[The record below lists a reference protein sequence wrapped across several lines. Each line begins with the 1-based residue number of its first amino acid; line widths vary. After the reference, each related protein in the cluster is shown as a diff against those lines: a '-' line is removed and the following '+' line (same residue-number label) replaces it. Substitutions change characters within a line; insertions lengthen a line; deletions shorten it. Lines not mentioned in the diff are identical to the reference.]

1 MPWENGEFKISGETE
16 TKQNTS
22 TPQNDNLDEELKRMT
37 GAQRLEEEQPI
48 ANEPSGSIGI
58 AAQRGDL
65 STSDYYRQRD
75 VQEDAIFKRLRQSPE
90 IISLLQAI
98 IDDIIGPG
106 ATFEY
111 VGRTGEGYSPQNR
124 IQNAEQFW
132 ERNTEEFANA
142 LIDEFTVGDMYLYKR
157 RNDETEVKSAVEN
170 LLTEHFDFNHKSSI
184 DTASAVLTDELKAE
198 TSMFELQELQ
208 QVAASTMEHE
218 INEYGD
224 IVNFVQKVNGN
235 ENIVPRDQVMHDSYM
250 NVNGKTYG
258 FTPFLSLFTEL
269 DMLANAKNHNAK
281 VFDNAGVVN
290 KIFKLPD
297 EGPNDQN
304 YEMVKKT
311 VAKYRQLQNKHRDLV
326 LTGNIEIEDM
336 NGIGES
342 MEFRQLAQ
350 YVTNVLIMAWGV
362 PPTRVGTDIGQSG
375 RGTQLSHEGY
385 FKRVKRLQN
394 KYQAF
399 LNEELFEPVFNVR
412 IEFNHPD
419 TKHEIRE
426 ADRDLRRLDVTKQ
439 MVALGLWDSEEAMK
453 RLDVNATELPDGFSE
468 DDFREAAM
476 EITGLQGDTLDDET
490 VNGDTA
496 EDAERMDLRE
506 GQNTNMQENDGELND
521 A

>member
-1 MPWENGEFKISGETE
+1 MPWQNGEFVYNSSDE
-16 TKQNTS
+16 TKNS
-22 TPQNDNLDEELKRMT
+22 EEDSIDAELKRMT
-37 GAQRLEEEQPI
+37 GAQTLEEAQPI
-48 ANEPSGSIGI
+48 ANEPAGSVGI

-65 STSDYYRQRD
+65 STSDYYRNRD
-75 VQEDAIFKRLRQSPE
+75 VQEDAIFNRLRQSPE
-90 IISLLQAI
+90 VISLLQAI
-98 IDDIIGPG
+98 VDDIIGPG

-111 VGRTGEGYSPQNR
+111 VGRTDGDYSPQNR
-124 IQNAEQFW
+124 IENAERFW
-132 ERNTEEFANA
+132 ERNRETFANG
-142 LIDEFTVGDMYLYKR
+142 LVDQFTVGDMYLYKR
-157 RNDETEVKSAVEN
+157 HNDEIQVKNVLDN
-170 LLTEHFDFNHKSSI
+170 ILTEHFDFNHKSSI
-184 DTASAVLTDELKAE
+184 DTATDVLTQELKEE
-198 TSMFELQELQ
+198 TNMFELQELQ
-208 QVAASTMEHE
+208 LVAASTMEHE

-224 IVNFVQKVNGN
+224 IEHFVQKVNGN

-250 NVNGKTYG
+250 KINGKTYG

-269 DMLANAKNHNAK
+269 DMLANAKNHNAQ

-311 VAKYRQLQNKHRDLV
+311 VAKYRQLQNKYRDLV
-326 LTGNIEIEDM
+326 LTGNIEVEDM
-336 NGIGES
+336 NSIGES
-342 MEFRQLAQ
+342 MEFRELAQ

-362 PPTRVGTDIGQSG
+362 PPTRVGTDIGKSS

-394 KYQAF
+394 KYEAF

-412 IEFNHPD
+412 IQFNHPD

-453 RLDVNATELPDGFSE
+453 NLDVNATELPEGFSE
-468 DDFREAAM
+468 EDFREAAK
-476 EITGLQGDTLDDET
+476 EISGLQDETLDDES

-496 EDAERMDLRE
+496 EDAARGDLRE
-506 GQNTNMQENDGELND
+506 GQNTNLQENDGEVND

>member
-1 MPWENGEFKISGETE
+1 MPWQNGEFVYDSSDQTSTE
-16 TKQNTS
+16 TNTEE
-22 TPQNDNLDEELKRMT
+22 NDSIDAELKRMT

-48 ANEPSGSIGI
+48 ANEPAASAGI
-58 AAQRGDL
+58 AARRGDL
-65 STSDYYRQRD
+65 SETGAYRHRD
-75 VQEDAIFKRLRQSPE
+75 VQEDAIFNRLRQSPE
-90 IISLLQAI
+90 VISLLQAI

-111 VGRTGEGYSPQNR
+111 VGRTDGDYSPQKR
-124 IQNAEQFW
+124 IERAEKFWTQNQD
-132 ERNTEEFANA
+132 TFANG
-142 LIDEFTVGDMYLYKR
+142 LIDEFTVGDMYIYKR
-157 RNDETEVKSAVEN
+157 RNDEVQVKNVLDD
-170 LLTEHFDFNHKSSI
+170 LLTEHFEFNHKSSV
-184 DTASAVLTDELKAE
+184 DTASNVLTDELKAE
-198 TSMFELQELQ
+198 TNMFDLQELQ
-208 QVAASTMEHE
+208 LVAASTMEHE
-218 INEYGD
+218 INRYGD
-224 IVNFVQKVNGN
+224 IQNFVQKVNGN
-235 ENIVPRDQVMHDSYM
+235 ENIIPRDQIMHDSYM
-250 NVNGKTYG
+250 KVNGKTYG

-269 DMLANAKNHNAK
+269 DMLANAKNHNAQ

-311 VAKYRQLQNKHRDLV
+311 VAKYRQLQNKYRDLV
-326 LTGNIEIEDM
+326 LTGNIEVEDM
-336 NGIGES
+336 NSIGDS
-342 MEFRQLAQ
+342 MEFRELAQ

-362 PPTRVGTDIGQSG
+362 PPTRVGTDIGKSS

-394 KYQAF
+394 KYEAF
-399 LNEELFEPVFNVR
+399 LNEELFEPVFSVR
-412 IEFNHPD
+412 IQFNHPD

-453 RLDVNATELPDGFSE
+453 NLDVNATELPENFSE
-468 DDFREAAM
+468 EDFREAAM
-476 EITGLQGDTLDDET
+476 EIAGLQGETLDDET

-496 EDAERMDLRE
+496 EDAARGDLRE
-506 GQNTNMQENDGELND
+506 GQNTNLQENDGQVND